1 MQQSHSWSTISKSK
15 PINIPKCIITIKLC
29 SMSFTE
35 TQVNT
40 LHSLLSK
47 TVTHME
53 LELKH
58 IFPMKRVP
66 YICKEMSKR

>member
-1 MQQSHSWSTISKSK
+1 
-15 PINIPKCIITIKLC
+15 
-29 SMSFTE
+29 MSFTE
-35 TQVNT
+35 TRVNT

-58 IFPMKRVP
+58 ISSDVFVA
-66 YICKEMSKR
+66 ITFGLVVIVHTCNEID